1 MYPGSPEYFNIDGRG
16 MYPDLTGAASWYMMT
31 MILEVYGV
39 RGKNGDLQFS
49 PRLLKEQFDEK
60 KEAVIELFFAG
71 KPLKITFQ
79 NPKDLEFGSYRVG
92 SITVNGETTAISEGE
107 DAVIS
112 RSKVESF
119 GDSVTEIT
127 VVLE

>member
-1 MYPGSPEYFNIDGRG
+1 
-16 MYPDLTGAASWYMMT
+16 MMT
-31 MILEVYGV
+31 MSLEVYGV